1 MSERH
6 REILHIK
13 GRGRKKERKRERERE
28 REVDRH
34 RQNTVEKAKWMER

>member
-1 MSERH
+1 VSERH

-28 REVDRH
+28 VDRH
-34 RQNTVEKAKWMER
+34 RQNIVEKAKLMER